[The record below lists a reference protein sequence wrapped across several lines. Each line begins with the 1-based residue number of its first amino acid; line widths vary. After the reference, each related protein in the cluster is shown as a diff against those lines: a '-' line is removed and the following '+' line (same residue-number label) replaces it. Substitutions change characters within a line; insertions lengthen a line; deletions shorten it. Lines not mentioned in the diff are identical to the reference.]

1 MKPITAVVVFAV
13 VLLATNVAID
23 QITGD
28 TGRSLTSL
36 LIGAAVG
43 GAVFGLV
50 LHLWGKRKPAA

>member
-1 MKPITAVVVFAV
+1 MKPITAALIFAV
-13 VLLATNVAID
+13 VLLATNIAID

-36 LIGAAVG
+36 LIGAAAG

-50 LHLWGKRKPAA
+50 LHLWGRGTPA

>member
-1 MKPITAVVVFAV
+1 V
-13 VLLATNVAID
+13 VLLVTNIAID

-50 LHLWGKRKPAA
+50 LHLWGKRTPAA